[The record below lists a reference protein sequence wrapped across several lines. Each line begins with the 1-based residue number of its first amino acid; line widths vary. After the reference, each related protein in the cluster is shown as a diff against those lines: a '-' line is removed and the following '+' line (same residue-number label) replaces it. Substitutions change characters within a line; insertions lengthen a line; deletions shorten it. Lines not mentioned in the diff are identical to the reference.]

1 VTKDKTTLGILMMIA
16 AVALLTV
23 MNVLVKLI
31 GPDYHATQISFI
43 RNCVAAMVLLPLL
56 LRSGGP
62 AILKTRRPGTHFIRG
77 LLGVAGNILYFFA
90 FQHLA
95 VSDVIVISQAVPLFV
110 TVLAI
115 VFLGEVVGLRRWLAV
130 TAGFIGVLIA
140 INPTGTV
147 EAATLI
153 AVMATILWASTILL
167 VRTLT
172 ATESPYTIAFYFM
185 VLGAVITGAM
195 QPWYWQPLPLEMVWL
210 FVGVGVTGAGGQ
222 LLMGYALKLAEASVV
237 SPFNYTAIVWAIVFD
252 AILWGVLPTWTTL
265 TGAAIITAAGIY
277 IFRREALLRKKSQP
291 SYSSSP

>member
-31 GPDYHATQISFI
+31 GPDYHPTQVSFI
-43 RNCVAAMVLLPLL
+43 RNVVAALVLLPLL

-95 VSDVIVISQAVPLFV
+95 VGDVIVISQAIPLFV
-110 TVLAI
+110 TVMAI
-115 VFLGEVVGLRRWLAV
+115 VFLGETVGLRRWLAV

-140 INPTGTV
+140 VNPTGTV
-147 EAATLI
+147 EAATLL
-153 AVMATILWASTILL
+153 AVVATGLWASTILL
-167 VRTLT
+167 VRSLA

-185 VLGAVITGAM
+185 VLGALITGAV
-195 QPWYWQPLPLEMVWL
+195 QPWYWQTPPLELLWL
-210 FVGVGVTGAGGQ
+210 FIGVGVAGAGGQ
-222 LLMGYALKLAEASVV
+222 LLMGNALKLAEASIV
-237 SPFNYTAIVWAIVFD
+237 SPFNYTAIVWAIAFD
-252 AILWGVLPTWTTL
+252 AVLWGVLPTWTTL
-265 TGAAIITAAGIY
+265 VGAAIITAAGIY
-277 IFRREALLRKKSQP
+277 IFRREAVLRKKPQP
-291 SYSSSP
+291 SI

>member
-31 GPDYHATQISFI
+31 GPDYHPTQVSFI
-43 RNCVAAMVLLPLL
+43 RNVVAALVLLPLL

-95 VSDVIVISQAVPLFV
+95 VGDVIVISQAVPLFV
-110 TVLAI
+110 TVMAI
-115 VFLGEVVGLRRWLAV
+115 VFLGETVGLRRWLAV

-140 INPTGTV
+140 VNPTGTV
-147 EAATLI
+147 EAATLL
-153 AVMATILWASTILL
+153 AVVATGLWASTILL
-167 VRTLT
+167 VRSLA

-185 VLGAVITGAM
+185 VLGALITGAV
-195 QPWYWQPLPLEMVWL
+195 QPWYWQTPPLELLWL
-210 FVGVGVTGAGGQ
+210 FIGVGVAGAGGQ
-222 LLMGYALKLAEASVV
+222 ILMGNALKLAEASIV
-237 SPFNYTAIVWAIVFD
+237 SPFNYTAIVWAIAFD
-252 AILWGVLPTWTTL
+252 AVLWGVLPTWTTL
-265 TGAAIITAAGIY
+265 VGAAIITAAGIY
-277 IFRREALLRKKSQP
+277 IFRREAVLRKKPQP
-291 SYSSSP
+291 SI

>member
-31 GPDYHATQISFI
+31 GPDYHPTQVSFI
-43 RNCVAAMVLLPLL
+43 RNVVAALVLLPLL

-95 VSDVIVISQAVPLFV
+95 VGNVIVISQAVPLFV
-110 TVLAI
+110 TVMAI
-115 VFLGEVVGLRRWLAV
+115 VFLGETVGLRRWLAV

-140 INPTGTV
+140 VNPTGTV
-147 EAATLI
+147 EAATLL
-153 AVMATILWASTILL
+153 AVVATGLWASTILL
-167 VRTLT
+167 VRSLA

-185 VLGAVITGAM
+185 VLGALITGAV
-195 QPWYWQPLPLEMVWL
+195 QPWYWQTPPLELLWL
-210 FVGVGVTGAGGQ
+210 FIGVGVAGAGGQ
-222 LLMGYALKLAEASVV
+222 LLMGNALKLAEASIV
-237 SPFNYTAIVWAIVFD
+237 SPFNYTAIVWAIAFD
-252 AILWGVLPTWTTL
+252 AVLWGVLPTWTTL
-265 TGAAIITAAGIY
+265 VGAAIITAAGIY
-277 IFRREALLRKKSQP
+277 IFRREAVLRKNPQP
-291 SYSSSP
+291 SI